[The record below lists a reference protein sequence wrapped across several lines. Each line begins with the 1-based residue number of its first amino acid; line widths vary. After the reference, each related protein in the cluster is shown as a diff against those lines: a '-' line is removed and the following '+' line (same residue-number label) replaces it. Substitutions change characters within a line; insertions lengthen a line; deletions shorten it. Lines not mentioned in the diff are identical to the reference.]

1 MAVHDD
7 QSTGELPEYLQ
18 GLELPVTKDDAIRHA
33 AEHGAPNE
41 VLEFMER
48 LPAAVYTSETGLR
61 HAFSDIDA
69 VSLTD
74 IEALDDADVEADDG
88 ISS

>member
-1 MAVHDD
+1 MSRRDD
-7 QSTGELPEYLQ
+7 PTMGELPEYLQ
-18 GLELPVTKDDAIRHA
+18 GLELPATKDDAIMHA

-48 LPAAVYTSETGLR
+48 LPAAVFTSEAGLR
-61 HAFSDIDA
+61 HAFADIDA

-74 IEALDDADVEADDG
+74 IEVFDEEGIEADDG
-88 ISS
+88 ASS